1 MRFNA
6 ACRLTP
12 SGSRLKDGVEA
23 IPRATVLGFSNIQ
36 VMFLYSWFMLKVF
49 GYTGYHTSKKLRG

>member
-1 MRFNA
+1 M
-6 ACRLTP
+6 
-12 SGSRLKDGVEA
+12 KDGVEA